1 MPARSAAP
9 GCRAVT
15 DRPLQCSATGSPAP
29 GLRSLRRTPQPP
41 LPDLRTAARWI
52 ALLAASAVLA
62 LALSLAKF
70 PAALLLGP
78 MLVAIAFGV
87 RGAGLS
93 LPRPF
98 FLAAQAVVG
107 CLVAHAVT
115 PEITRTILDDGALMC
130 AAVLVT
136 VLAGALVGIVL
147 TRLQVLPGAT
157 AAWGSA
163 PGGAAAMVAMSEAY
177 GSDPRLVAFM
187 QYVRVAAV
195 VLTASVVARFL
206 VDASGTPA
214 RVAAEPTPVLA
225 LLATLGIAALG
236 VGLATV
242 LRIPAAALV
251 GPMLLGAVL
260 HATGIASV
268 AVPGPLLDAAYAGI
282 GWYVG
287 LRFTRETL
295 HATLHALPGILA
307 ATVAVILLCGGW
319 AWGLTFLLP
328 IDFLTAFLA
337 TSPGGLDSV
346 AIIAVGSRA
355 DVPFVL
361 GVQTLRLFTVLLTGP
376 ILARWIARTVPEPGA

>member
-1 MPARSAAP
+1 M
-9 GCRAVT
+9 
-15 DRPLQCSATGSPAP
+15 
-29 GLRSLRRTPQPP
+29 
-41 LPDLRTAARWI
+41 PDLRTAVRWI
-52 ALLAASAVLA
+52 ALLAASALLA
-62 LALSLAKF
+62 AALDLARF

-78 MLVAIAFGV
+78 MLVAIVFGI
-87 RGAGLS
+87 RGAGLT
-93 LPRPF
+93 LPRPL

-107 CLVAHAVT
+107 CLVAHSIT
-115 PEITRTILDDGALMC
+115 PEITRTIVDDAALIC
-130 AAVLVT
+130 AAVCIT
-136 VLAGALVGIVL
+136 VFAGAILGIIL
-147 TRLQVLPGAT
+147 TRLQILPGAT

-195 VLTASVVARFL
+195 VLTASVVARFF
-206 VDASGTPA
+206 VDGSALPA
-214 RVAAEPTPVLA
+214 VAAAEPVPVLSV
-225 LLATLGIAALG
+225 LATLGIAALG
-236 VGLATV
+236 AGFAML

-251 GPMLLGAVL
+251 GPMLLGAAL

-268 AVPGPLLDAAYAGI
+268 FVPGALLGAAYAGI

-287 LRFTRETL
+287 LRFNRETL
-295 HATLHALPGILA
+295 RVVRHALPGILV
-307 ATVAVILLCGGW
+307 ATVAIIVLCGSW

-346 AIIAVGSRA
+346 AIIAVGSKA
-355 DVPFVL
+355 DVSFVL

-376 ILARWIARTVPEPGA
+376 ILARWIARAAPGPGA